1 MNHLILGKQPP
12 VLREAAGMIFGIVFI
27 LTGGYSGLELITGL
41 IGAPLLFAGMIRL
54 VVIFYR
60 CFSIIL
66 GVPLICS
73 VLAIVAFGGV
83 VTALMSIIKF
93 SLMLGLFVTIV
104 LIVAEAWFFI
114 RDLKRVFLYKA

>member
-1 MNHLILGKQPP
+1 MNHLILEKQPP
-12 VLREAAGMIFGIVFI
+12 LLREAAGMIFGIVFI
-27 LTGGYSGLELITGL
+27 LTGGYSGLELVSGL

-54 VVIFYR
+54 VVILYR

-83 VTALMSIIKF
+83 VTALMSIIRF
-93 SLMLGLFVTIV
+93 SLMLGIFVTIV
-104 LIVAEAWFFI
+104 LIVTEAWFFI
-114 RDLKRVFLYKA
+114 RDLKHVFLYKA